1 MWCGRPVR
9 GVNLV
14 RCHRRGETPAPQF
27 PSQTMT
33 SRLPLLL
40 YAVLLLSLQQ
50 CQKQEDP
57 RIQNLQKDVTRLKEE
72 NQRLQNKV
80 EDLQIRLNAQ
90 SRPQSVPSKQPEK
103 AAVPEMT
110 VEMMKK
116 QIEPLLQEVIKKAKP
131 VSDPSEKSNQFR
143 MRVEY
148 DLKSPI
154 YGLVRN
160 EDPTIPYWAKVIV
173 RYEKF
178 LESSSVSRSY
188 GTGSIQFLFA
198 YTNDRWVLINYQ

>member
-1 MWCGRPVR
+1 MTFRPI
-9 GVNLV
+9 
-14 RCHRRGETPAPQF
+14 
-27 PSQTMT
+27 S
-33 SRLPLLL
+33 LL
-40 YAVLLLSLQQ
+40 YLVLLLSLQQ

-57 RIQNLQKDVTRLKEE
+57 GIQNLQKDVTRLKEE
-72 NQRLQNKV
+72 NQRLQKEV
-80 EDLQIRLNAQ
+80 ENLQTRLSEQ
-90 SRPQSVPSKQPEK
+90 SRPQSIPSRQPEK
-103 AAVPEMT
+103 SAVPEMT

-116 QIEPLLQEVIKKAKP
+116 QIQPLLQEVVKKAKP
-131 VSDPSEKSNQFR
+131 PADSSEKSKQFR

-148 DLKSPI
+148 DLESPI

-160 EDPTIPYWAKVIV
+160 EDPVIPYWAKVIV

-178 LESSSVSRSY
+178 LESSSLSRSY